1 MPLQPAFRSDG
12 LFASARST
20 AGLILPHAAAIAGRL
35 ADLIYPPV
43 CAGCGIRNGSH
54 RALCPS
60 CWATMRF
67 VERPYCEV
75 LGLPFSHD
83 PGPGFLSAQ
92 AIADPPVFDRL
103 RSVALYEGVARQLV
117 QSLKYRDRT
126 ELAAMMALWMVRV
139 GGGHVAACDGIL
151 PVPLHPARFLKRRF
165 NQSAELSRQ
174 MAELAGRPH
183 LPGALVR
190 RKRTAQQVGLSAR
203 ARLENVRA
211 AFNIAEGH
219 EDEVFGKRLVLVD
232 DVFTTGAT
240 VSSATR
246 ALKRAGA
253 ADVTVLTFA
262 MAVSTT
268 I

>member
-1 MPLQPAFRSDG
+1 MPLHPAFRRVYLPSV
-12 LFASARST
+12 LAAL
-20 AGLILPHAAAIAGRL
+20 AGQV
-35 ADLIYPPV
+35 ADLVYPPV

-54 RALCPS
+54 RALCPA

-67 VERPYCEV
+67 IERPYCEV

-83 PGPGFLSAQ
+83 PGPGMLSAQ
-92 AIADPPVFDRL
+92 AIAEPPVFDRL
-103 RSVALYEGVARQLV
+103 RSVAVYDGVTAQLT

-126 ELAAMMALWMVRV
+126 ELAAMMALWMVRA
-139 GGGHVAACDGIL
+139 GGEHVSTCDGIL
-151 PVPLHPARFLKRRF
+151 PVPLHRSRFFKRRF

-174 MAELAGRPH
+174 MATLAGRPH
-183 LPGALVR
+183 LTDVLFR

-203 ARLENVRA
+203 ARQENVRA
-211 AFNIAEGH
+211 AFQVVDGRQDA
-219 EDEVFGKRLVLVD
+219 VFGKRLVLVD

-240 VSSATR
+240 VSSAAR

-253 ADVTVLTFA
+253 AEVTVLTFA